1 MRDSSQQSSD
11 EELSALFR
19 SIDHPA
25 PALRAERVM
34 ALSRARRVRRS
45 TFLAAA
51 TVLLAASV
59 ATAAVPGSPVRA
71 LIDRVL
77 APRAARVRAGA
88 PPRAQAAD
96 DAVARGI
103 AFVPEHGARV
113 AFASA
118 QPMGSL
124 RVRLTS
130 GASLRITQTS
140 ADRDAQFALTPDG
153 VSVSNAGS
161 TASYEILIPASIAE
175 AHIHIG
181 GKSVYSKTGA
191 ELSCDGTLDPER
203 SCLISMQRTESGAA
217 PPR

>member
-25 PALRAERVM
+25 PALRADRVM

-51 TVLLAASV
+51 SLVLAATV
-59 ATAAVPGSPVRA
+59 ASAAVPGSPVRTFIHRAFA
-71 LIDRVL
+71 LG
-77 APRAARVRAGA
+77 APRVRAGA
-88 PPRAQAAD
+88 PPRTQAAD

-113 AFASA
+113 TFASA

-130 GASLRITQTS
+130 GASLRVTQTS
-140 ADRDAQFALTPDG
+140 ADRDAEFALTPDG

-161 TASYEILIPASIAE
+161 TASYEILIPATIAE
-175 AHIHIG
+175 ARIHIA

-203 SCLISMQRTESGAA
+203 SCLISMQRTESGTA